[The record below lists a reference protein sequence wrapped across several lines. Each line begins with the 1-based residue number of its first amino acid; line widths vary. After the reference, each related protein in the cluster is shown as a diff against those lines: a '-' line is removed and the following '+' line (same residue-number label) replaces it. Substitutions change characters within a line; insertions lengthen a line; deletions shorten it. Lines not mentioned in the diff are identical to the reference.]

1 MYFVR
6 YHFQILIFSK
16 NLFWPPAAARDFTV
30 HVCESLHYSGM
41 EDFSFPYRREP
52 YTWGLFSNKKDTGFG
67 FFCL

>member
-52 YTWGLFSNKKDTGFG
+52 YT
-67 FFCL
+67 